1 MHEDCGE
8 TLAVFKSFL
17 WAQPKGFIQLHIQL
31 FFFFFFLVCLFF

>member
-31 FFFFFFLVCLFF
+31 FFFFWFVFLGDF